1 MRHGNGII
9 GSYLRSICGCFRFH
23 GTLTAAESNMK
34 LSSVLAIG
42 FSGLF
47 ALVVTIP
54 ALALAQESNTTEAVP
69 TPEPVKP
76 LIDSF
81 QSEPVRLPNIIPDIA
96 VALISE
102 SDKTVKLKFVDEFGH
117 ARAVSKD
124 DQIHIVRPDG
134 TKRDLKIEPGQR
146 SLVEFDAEPGIQA
159 VVTLGPRGHVAV
171 PFIVRQRKEGDV
183 GHVTSTIEIPGFDIE
198 PASVAMISNK
208 YLGLNSSKRKREASE
223 LNDYLANNG
232 RVVKSYMY
240 RVYLGPNGEM
250 VGQLFTLERPNERGA
265 QRLFGH
271 NVVIHR
277 NGSPIAKTL
286 TDREGRF
293 SVEGLSPGKYGLVVA
308 GSSGYSAFAFE
319 ALAAPEGQQVSGNR
333 GNYGLARSSRGARRE
348 RTETFVSMTAQL
360 VAEEPLVNGLT
371 SGSILPAVTI
381 PNPLVPTEFL
391 MTGGAGAQ
399 ATAGLAADAAGVGAN
414 ELAAGAS
421 GLLGAG
427 GGAFGGAAGAG
438 GAAGGIAGG
447 AASGVGGGL
456 GGIASLGAVGAAMSS
471 STGSGRFVPQP
482 ATADGTN

>member
-1 MRHGNGII
+1 
-9 GSYLRSICGCFRFH
+9 
-23 GTLTAAESNMK
+23 MK
-34 LSSVLAIG
+34 ISSVLEIG
-42 FSGLF
+42 FNGLI

-54 ALALAQESNTTEAVP
+54 ALASAQESVTTEALP

-134 TKRDLKIEPGQR
+134 TKRELKIEPGQR
-146 SLVEFDAEPGIQA
+146 SLIEFDAEPGIQA

-198 PASVAMISNK
+198 AESVAEISNK
-208 YLGLNSSKRKREASE
+208 YLGLGSTKRQRERSE
-223 LNDYLANNG
+223 LNDYLATTG

-271 NVVIHR
+271 NVVVHR
-277 NGSPIAKTL
+277 NGSPIAKAT

-293 SVEGLSPGKYGLVVA
+293 SVDGLTPGKYGLVVA

-319 ALAAPEGQQVSGNR
+319 ALAAPEGQQVRIGGGER
-333 GNYGLARSSRGARRE
+333 GFASSSLGGRRQ

-371 SGSILPAVTI
+371 SGSILPVVTI

-391 MTGGAGAQ
+391 MTGGGITQ
-399 ATAGLAADAAGVGAN
+399 APAAFAADAAAIGAN
-414 ELAAGAS
+414 NLGAGAS

-427 GGAFGGAAGAG
+427 GGAAGAG
-438 GAAGGIAGG
+438 GATGGIAGG
-447 AASGVGGGL
+447 VGGAAAGGGL
-456 GGIASLGAVGAAMSS
+456 GGIGALGAVGAAMSS
-471 STGSGRFVPQP
+471 TTGSGRFVPQP

>member
-1 MRHGNGII
+1 
-9 GSYLRSICGCFRFH
+9 
-23 GTLTAAESNMK
+23 
-34 LSSVLAIG
+34 
-42 FSGLF
+42 
-47 ALVVTIP
+47 
-54 ALALAQESNTTEAVP
+54 
-69 TPEPVKP
+69 
-76 LIDSF
+76 
-81 QSEPVRLPNIIPDIA
+81 
-96 VALISE
+96 
-102 SDKTVKLKFVDEFGH
+102 
-117 ARAVSKD
+117 
-124 DQIHIVRPDG
+124 
-134 TKRDLKIEPGQR
+134 
-146 SLVEFDAEPGIQA
+146 
-159 VVTLGPRGHVAV
+159 
-171 PFIVRQRKEGDV
+171 
-183 GHVTSTIEIPGFDIE
+183 
-198 PASVAMISNK
+198 
-208 YLGLNSSKRKREASE
+208 
-223 LNDYLANNG
+223 
-232 RVVKSYMY
+232 MY

-271 NVVIHR
+271 NVVVHR

-319 ALAAPEGQQVSGNR
+319 ALAAPEGQQVGGNR
-333 GNYGLARSSRGARRE
+333 GDYGLASSSRGARRE

-399 ATAGLAADAAGVGAN
+399 ASVGLAADAAGVGAN
-414 ELAAGAS
+414 GLGAGAS

-427 GGAFGGAAGAG
+427 GGAFGGTAGAG
-438 GAAGGIAGG
+438 GAAGGIGGGVGG
-447 AASGVGGGL
+447 AAGGVGGGL

>member
-1 MRHGNGII
+1 
-9 GSYLRSICGCFRFH
+9 
-23 GTLTAAESNMK
+23 MK

-42 FSGLF
+42 FNGLF
-47 ALVVTIP
+47 ALVVTMP
-54 ALALAQESNTTEAVP
+54 ALALAQESNTTEASP

-102 SDKTVKLKFVDEFGH
+102 SDKTVELKFVDEFGH

-134 TKRDLKIEPGQR
+134 TKRELKIEAGHKA
-146 SLVEFDAEPGIQA
+146 LVEFDAEPGIQA

-171 PFIVRQRKEGDV
+171 PFIVRQRKESDI

-223 LNDYLANNG
+223 LNDYLATNG

-250 VGQLFTLERPNERGA
+250 IGQLFTLERPNERGA

-271 NVVIHR
+271 NVVVHR

-293 SVEGLSPGKYGLVVA
+293 SIEGLSPGKYGLVVA

-319 ALAAPEGQQVSGNR
+319 ALAAPEGQQVGRNR
-333 GNYGLARSSRGARRE
+333 GDYGLARSSRGVRRE

-360 VAEEPLVNGLT
+360 VAEEPLVSGLT
-371 SGSILPAVTI
+371 SGSILPVVTI

-399 ATAGLAADAAGVGAN
+399 ASVGLAADAAGVGAS
-414 ELAAGAS
+414 ELGAGAS

-447 AASGVGGGL
+447 VGGAAGGIGGGL

-482 ATADGTN
+482 ATNDGAN

>member
-1 MRHGNGII
+1 
-9 GSYLRSICGCFRFH
+9 
-23 GTLTAAESNMK
+23 MK

-42 FSGLF
+42 FNGLF
-47 ALVVTIP
+47 ALVVAIP

-102 SDKTVKLKFVDEFGH
+102 TDKTVELKFVDEFGH

-146 SLVEFDAEPGIQA
+146 SLVEFDAEPGIHA

-198 PASVAMISNK
+198 PASVATISNK
-208 YLGLNSSKRKREASE
+208 YLGLSGTKRKREASD
-223 LNDYLANNG
+223 LNDFLANNG

-333 GNYGLARSSRGARRE
+333 GDYGLARSSRGARRE

-391 MTGGAGAQ
+391 MSGGGLAQ
-399 ATAGLAADAAGVGAN
+399 APAGLAVDAAAVGAN
-414 ELAAGAS
+414 GLGAGAS

-438 GAAGGIAGG
+438 GAAGGIGGAVGG
-447 AASGVGGGL
+447 AAGGVGGGL

>member
-1 MRHGNGII
+1 
-9 GSYLRSICGCFRFH
+9 
-23 GTLTAAESNMK
+23 MK

-42 FSGLF
+42 FNGLF
-47 ALVVTIP
+47 ALVVTMP
-54 ALALAQESNTTEAVP
+54 ALALAQESDTTEAVP
-69 TPEPVKP
+69 APEPVKP

-134 TKRDLKIEPGQR
+134 TKRELKIEPGQQ

-198 PASVAMISNK
+198 PEAVATISNK
-208 YLGLNSSKRKREASE
+208 YLGLNSSKRKRQSSE
-223 LNDYLANNG
+223 LNDYLATNG

-271 NVVIHR
+271 NVVVHR
-277 NGSPIAKTL
+277 NGNPIAKTT

-293 SVEGLSPGKYGLVVA
+293 TIEGLSSGNYGLVVV
-308 GSSGYSAFAFE
+308 GSSGYGAFAFE
-319 ALAAPEGQQVSGNR
+319 ALAAPEGQQVRFNG
-333 GNYGLARSSRGARRE
+333 GDYGLARSSRGARRE

-360 VAEEPLVNGLT
+360 VAEEPLVSGLT
-371 SGSILPAVTI
+371 SGSILPVVTI

-391 MTGGAGAQ
+391 MNGGELAQ
-399 ATAGLAADAAGVGAN
+399 APAGLAADAAAFGAS
-414 ELAAGAS
+414 ELGAGAS

-427 GGAFGGAAGAG
+427 GGAAGAG
-438 GAAGGIAGG
+438 GAVGGIAGG
-447 AASGVGGGL
+447 AAGAGAGVGGGL